1 MKLIYRGV
9 TYDRRPS
16 ESIGR
21 PFQPVREV
29 KPVKVPE
36 SLAVHKLIYRGT
48 TYYRL
53 SHQSTTFLVNA
64 Y

>member
-1 MKLIYRGV
+1 MKLIYRGIL
-9 TYDRRPS
+9 YDRRPS
-16 ESIGR
+16 ETLGR
-21 PFQPVREV
+21 PLQLVREV
-29 KPVKVPE
+29 NPVKVPE

-48 TYYRL
+48 IYYRL